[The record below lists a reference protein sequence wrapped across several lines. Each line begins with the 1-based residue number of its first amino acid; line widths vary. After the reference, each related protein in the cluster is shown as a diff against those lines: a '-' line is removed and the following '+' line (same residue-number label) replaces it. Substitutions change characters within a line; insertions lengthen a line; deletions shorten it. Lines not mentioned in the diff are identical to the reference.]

1 MRPPG
6 ITLPAFAAI
15 GVVTAILLA
24 NAHLAYVA
32 FASQP
37 KCVPHLRTGEAA
49 APVVFA
55 AAKSSC

>member
-1 MRPPG
+1 MTRG
-6 ITLPAFAAI
+6 LAWMAA
-15 GVVTAILLA
+15 GGAVAVILAA

-37 KCVPHLRTGEAA
+37 RCVDHLRTGEAA
-49 APVVFA
+49 PAAYA

>member
-1 MRPPG
+1 MRRG
-6 ITLPAFAAI
+6 PALAWLAA
-15 GVVTAILLA
+15 GAVLAAVLSA

-37 KCVPHLRTGEAA
+37 ACVPHLRTGEATSA
-49 APVVFA
+49 VAFT